1 MLLKCGIKD
10 MTQMKIGMKERK
22 KKREKKERKKEK
34 LIHGLREQ
42 ICGFQGRENWG
53 RDEVRG

>member
-1 MLLKCGIKD
+1 